1 MPELVRRLIPVTVLS
16 VRSRRGRVAVAAVIG
31 YFLGTISAADIV
43 SRRVGSVD
51 LRDEG
56 SGNPGTLNAMNVLGA
71 RAGLVVL
78 VGDISKGAAACGA
91 GAVIAGGAGAH
102 VAGSAAVAGHCYP
115 VWNGFRGG
123 KGVAA
128 SVGQCLA
135 TFPAYFPID
144 VAVAGATAAFPAW
157 KQRAFTAT
165 MVSSACWV
173 ASGALWW
180 LKGWR
185 NAWGPRPTAM
195 LPVAAAA
202 SSAMIAKRFVDSE
215 RGVS

>member
-1 MPELVRRLIPVTVLS
+1 
-16 VRSRRGRVAVAAVIG
+16 
-31 YFLGTISAADIV
+31 
-43 SRRVGSVD
+43 
-51 LRDEG
+51 
-56 SGNPGTLNAMNVLGA
+56 
-71 RAGLVVL
+71 
-78 VGDISKGAAACGA
+78 
-91 GAVIAGGAGAH
+91 
-102 VAGSAAVAGHCYP
+102 